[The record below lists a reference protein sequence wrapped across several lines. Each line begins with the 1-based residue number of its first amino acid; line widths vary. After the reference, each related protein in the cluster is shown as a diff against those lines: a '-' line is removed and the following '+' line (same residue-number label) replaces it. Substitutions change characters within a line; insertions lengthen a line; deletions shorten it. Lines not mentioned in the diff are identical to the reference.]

1 MWKIDVLRKSGIM
14 YPATAG
20 DLKKA
25 CNEMEDVP
33 ESQKKEFLE
42 KLPEKTYNSA
52 DEVMTAVGWA

>member
-1 MWKIDVLRKSGIM
+1 MRKSGIM